1 MVINGKPA
9 AADQARVVRDGKR
22 TVVTLA
28 LPIAEAGNPI
38 NERLWCWHREMRL
51 LYALPCQLKAQ
62 AGTTLGFGKN
72 RLVVEFS
79 GPATF
84 APIDVELQSLAQ
96 TRTGLVTRS
105 LLTKKALTGPATFP
119 LEFQVAS
126 EGPVAICAVVRSV
139 CGQARTFPLAWWFV
153 HPVRESL
160 RRAEQVS
167 GYLNIPQDTAA
178 ADLAAKAA
186 AMERDEAQSG
196 PKTAARLDL
205 YRQARWLARQ
215 AAMANP
221 RMDFDKLL
229 FVKRFTQET
238 YNDVNL
244 NHLPWVSRPGG
255 DICVLSPVAPD
266 GQVTNLLHGALGPG
280 HVHGMDLW
288 YDARSVVFGYA
299 RSASAEPPPGWLD
312 RSNTYEIRK
321 KHEATHLY
329 EIGADGRGLRQLT
342 GGVWSDLDPTYLPSG
357 EIAFVSERCGASLQ
371 CNEYDK
377 DETSC
382 NLYVMKSGGE
392 GIRRL
397 SASKDGDYLPHT
409 FDDGT
414 IGYTRWEY
422 QERGWANI
430 QSIWYIRPDGT
441 GADALYKQHMNDP
454 WALEDTRSIPGTDKY
469 ISIACGHHTIAEGPL
484 VVIDPSGGINNP
496 HGINIVTPDIRSLE
510 GGMSGSPAPEGGT
523 ADGGGTYMTP
533 WPLSDKCFLASYCYG
548 EDNHASGFALYL
560 VDVFGTKELLY
571 RDPAISC
578 STPVPLVPRSKPPV
592 LIDATNPLKNY
603 ATCVVGNVGVGS
615 EQIAGKVKY
624 IRIAQGV
631 GWPYDHK
638 HGGFRYEPD
647 AKAGPNWTPTRILG
661 TVPVEADGS
670 AYFVVP
676 ADQAVFFQLL
686 DENQMDLRRMRSF
699 ISFQRGENRSCVGC
713 HETRAVIPP
722 SPAIPM
728 ALHRKPSVPVPPPW
742 GSERPV
748 SFLADVQ
755 PVLDR
760 NCVRCH
766 SGLSPAGG
774 LDFFSGL
781 TAAQNRA
788 YDTISEKGLVAR
800 SYFNDDAK
808 ITQPL
813 AFGSHQSKLIS
824 VLSTTHAQRVKLSED
839 DRVRLVTWVDANA
852 PYHHSFI
859 DKRPDKPPYDLPADA
874 SLLAA
879 VTNVNTRRCAAC
891 HKPQDV
897 SRLDWIDVRNPEA
910 SLFLC
915 DPLIGKSAKCKG
927 AYKDANDADYQ
938 ALLKTVR
945 AAVAKAWENPR
956 RDVMALKK

>member
-1 MVINGKPA
+1 M
-9 AADQARVVRDGKR
+9 
-22 TVVTLA
+22 
-28 LPIAEAGNPI
+28 
-38 NERLWCWHREMRL
+38 
-51 LYALPCQLKAQ
+51 
-62 AGTTLGFGKN
+62 
-72 RLVVEFS
+72 
-79 GPATF
+79 
-84 APIDVELQSLAQ
+84 
-96 TRTGLVTRS
+96 
-105 LLTKKALTGPATFP
+105 TKKALTGPATFP

-496 HGINIVTPDIRSLE
+496 HGIDIVTPDIRSLE

-533 WPLSDKCFLASYCYG
+533 GPCQISASSPPTVTARTITPA
-548 EDNHASGFALYL
+548 ASRCTWSTCSAQ
-560 VDVFGTKELLY
+560 
-571 RDPAISC
+571 RSC
-578 STPVPLVPRSKPPV
+578 SIATRQYPARRRSRSCREASRRCSSTRPTRSRITPPAWWATSASAASRLPGRSSTSASPR
-592 LIDATNPLKNY
+592 A
-603 ATCVVGNVGVGS
+603 
-615 EQIAGKVKY
+615 
-624 IRIAQGV
+624 
-631 GWPYDHK
+631 W
-638 HGGFRYEPD
+638 
-647 AKAGPNWTPTRILG
+647 AGPTTTSTAASATSPTPRQDPTGRPRESSAPCPSRPTAAPISWSPPTRPSFFNCSTKIRW
-661 TVPVEADGS
+661 TS
-670 AYFVVP
+670 A
-676 ADQAVFFQLL
+676 A
-686 DENQMDLRRMRSF
+686 
-699 ISFQRGENRSCVGC
+699 
-713 HETRAVIPP
+713 
-722 SPAIPM
+722 
-728 ALHRKPSVPVPPPW
+728 
-742 GSERPV
+742 
-748 SFLADVQ
+748 
-755 PVLDR
+755 
-760 NCVRCH
+760 
-766 SGLSPAGG
+766 
-774 LDFFSGL
+774 
-781 TAAQNRA
+781 
-788 YDTISEKGLVAR
+788 
-800 SYFNDDAK
+800 
-808 ITQPL
+808 
-813 AFGSHQSKLIS
+813 
-824 VLSTTHAQRVKLSED
+824 
-839 DRVRLVTWVDANA
+839 
-852 PYHHSFI
+852 
-859 DKRPDKPPYDLPADA
+859 
-874 SLLAA
+874 
-879 VTNVNTRRCAAC
+879 
-891 HKPQDV
+891 
-897 SRLDWIDVRNPEA
+897 
-910 SLFLC
+910 
-915 DPLIGKSAKCKG
+915 
-927 AYKDANDADYQ
+927 
-938 ALLKTVR
+938 
-945 AAVAKAWENPR
+945 
-956 RDVMALKK
+956 